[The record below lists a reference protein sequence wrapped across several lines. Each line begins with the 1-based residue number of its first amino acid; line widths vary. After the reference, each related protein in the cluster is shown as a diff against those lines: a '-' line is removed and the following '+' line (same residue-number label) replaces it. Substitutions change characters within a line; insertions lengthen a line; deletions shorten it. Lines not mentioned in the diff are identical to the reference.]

1 MNKKQAKDVLL
12 SALYAPYQKCTLCPL
27 GSLGRKK
34 VVFGSGN
41 PDAQILLIGEAPG
54 KEEDE
59 QGLPFVGRSGK
70 LLTKILHSIGIERHD
85 IYISNIV
92 KCRPPENRAPFQDEI
107 SLCKKLLLKKQ
118 IKIINPQVICTLGSV
133 ALNAL
138 LEQKTP
144 LSKMR
149 GLFTFYQ
156 NIPVLPTYHPAYILR
171 NSKKTPLL
179 IQDLQKVFQKISA
192 ESIINKNKL

>member
-1 MNKKQAKDVLL
+1 MNKKQEKELLL

-34 VVFGSGN
+34 IVFGSGN
-41 PDAQILLIGEAPG
+41 PDATILLIGEGPG

-70 LLTKILHSIGIERHD
+70 LLTKILLSIGIQRQD
-85 IYISNIV
+85 VYISNIV
-92 KCRPPENRAPFQDEI
+92 KCRPPSNRAPLQNEI
-107 SLCKKLLLKKQ
+107 SICKKLLLEKQ
-118 IKIINPQVICTLGSV
+118 IEIIKPQVICTLGSV

-144 LSKMR
+144 LSTMR
-149 GLFTFYQ
+149 GLFTIYQ

-171 NSKKTPLL
+171 NSKKAPLL
-179 IQDLQKVFQKISA
+179 IEDLQKAFQKIAA
-192 ESIINKNKL
+192 ESPKDKNKL